1 MGIRIVPVGLIYE
14 DKQRARSRAYVRV
27 GAPISMDEDLA
38 TNPAVPPDETD
49 RDAVIALTRSI
60 EERLAD
66 AALDFQSAEQR
77 SALRLAAKVALRWEH
92 ADPRG
97 RPPVGEVERL
107 ADRLADATA
116 PAEAAV
122 RVAAVAYR
130 EGLAAAGV
138 HDAVVAPGAE
148 EALARRSRIGWT
160 FTLALSPLAL
170 AGLLANA
177 VPTVLVYAVGRRSMP
192 PVTHATAKFLTAIVA
207 FAANWAVLRWWV
219 FADTAHPWLL
229 TLAAGPACGLAALW
243 CVGRALR
250 ARRARIGIRTLAG
263 AASVLED
270 LRVRRVRLVEAVR
283 AATPAASQGPGPDG

>member
-1 MGIRIVPVGLIYE
+1 
-14 DKQRARSRAYVRV
+14 
-27 GAPISMDEDLA
+27 
-38 TNPAVPPDETD
+38 
-49 RDAVIALTRSI
+49 
-60 EERLAD
+60 
-66 AALDFQSAEQR
+66 
-77 SALRLAAKVALRWEH
+77 
-92 ADPRG
+92 
-97 RPPVGEVERL
+97 
-107 ADRLADATA
+107 
-116 PAEAAV
+116 
-122 RVAAVAYR
+122 
-130 EGLAAAGV
+130 
-138 HDAVVAPGAE
+138 VAPGAE
-148 EALARRSRIGWT
+148 EALARRSRICWT